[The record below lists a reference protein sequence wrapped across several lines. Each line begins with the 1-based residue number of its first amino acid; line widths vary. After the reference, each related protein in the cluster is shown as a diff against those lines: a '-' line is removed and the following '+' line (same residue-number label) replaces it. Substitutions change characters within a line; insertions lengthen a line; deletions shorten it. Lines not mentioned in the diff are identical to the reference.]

1 MTLCDKLV
9 FFRKKE
15 GLSQMEVSERLGVS
29 RQAVSRW
36 EAGTSRPSTQN
47 LQALSKMYH
56 VTLDDL
62 LDDRAD
68 PPDSAPEN
76 AAMERQ
82 SAQKDEKRM
91 APGKKSSRKLWPWI
105 IGICTAAFILILAV
119 IVCTRHEKRPIP
131 FSDLPVAPA
140 EESQSPTIEFTIDWD
155 LSE

>member
-1 MTLCDKLV
+1 MTLCDKLA

-62 LDDRAD
+62 LDDSAD

-76 AAMERQ
+76 ASMQRG

-91 APGKKSSRKLWPWI
+91 ASGKKSSSKLWLWI
-105 IGICTAAFILILAV
+105 IGICTAAVILILAV

-131 FSDLPVAPA
+131 LSDLTVVPA

-155 LSE
+155 FSE